1 MVFKV
6 PSMIL
11 GVNDVGRNDK
21 STGIVEP
28 GEGLGNIH
36 ILVYNCL
43 GHGVGLG

>member
-11 GVNDVGRNDK
+11 GVHAVARDDK

-28 GEGLGNIH
+28 GKGLGNTH
-36 ILVYNCL
+36 IPVYNCL